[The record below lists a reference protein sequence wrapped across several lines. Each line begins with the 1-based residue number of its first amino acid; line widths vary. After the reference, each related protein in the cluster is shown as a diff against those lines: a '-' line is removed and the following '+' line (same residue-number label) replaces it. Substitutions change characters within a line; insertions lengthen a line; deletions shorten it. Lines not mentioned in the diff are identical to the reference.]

1 MSSKASDYRFEAAAA
16 LSKRPAG
23 GTGSL
28 MRVVLL
34 AGLALV
40 ALALILSSRRLD
52 SFTVSPFPV
61 AKTIRFRPEIATLP
75 VMSAGIQIPTEIPVE
90 FEFRR
95 GETLSDVLDVL
106 GFEPLEAHLVATEVA
121 KYADLRK
128 LRPRDRY
135 AALIDGDSTLKGLQI
150 TLVGQGKV
158 AVRRGSDGE
167 WEGSW
172 EPFVRTVEIRSI
184 EGELAGVLEES
195 LKDAGGEAQLAYMMS
210 DVFQWDLDFNRDLR
224 LGDRFEVLYEA
235 VLLDGEDSGPGEIL
249 AVTYDNLGKRLEAY
263 RFGDQP
269 SYYDA
274 EGRPLRKMFLRS
286 PLRYSRVTS
295 SFSNRRFHPV
305 LKSYQ
310 PHYGVDY
317 GAPTGTPVRATANGV
332 VTSAGWNGGGGK
344 TVKVRHPN
352 GYLTAYLHLS
362 RYAKGV
368 TSGRR
373 VTQGQVI
380 GYVGSTGLATASHLD
395 YRIQHD
401 GKWINPQSLKSAPA
415 EPIPEAQLPEFVV
428 ERDRFRVL
436 MGVEIESQP
445 PTGEEAQRL
454 ADTESQEQQPV
465 PVSGQ

>member
-1 MSSKASDYRFEAAAA
+1 MPSKASDYRVEAAAA
-16 LSKRPAG
+16 LSKRPAA
-23 GTGSL
+23 GTGS
-28 MRVVLL
+28 RRRIVLL
-34 AGLALV
+34 AGLLLAVLV
-40 ALALILSSRRLD
+40 TVWSSGRLD
-52 SFTVSPFPV
+52 SFEVSPYPV
-61 AKTIRFRPEIATLP
+61 TKTIRFRPEIATLP
-75 VMSAGIQIPTEIPVE
+75 VMSAGIRIPDEIPVE

-106 GFEPLEAHLVATEVA
+106 GFEPLEAHVVAMEVA

-135 AALIDGDSTLKGLQI
+135 AALLDGDSSLKGLQI

-167 WEGSW
+167 WMGSW
-172 EPFVRTVEIRSI
+172 EPFVRTVEVLSI
-184 EGELAGVLEES
+184 EGELSGVLEES

-224 LGDRFEVLYEA
+224 LGDRFGLLYEA
-235 VLLDGEDSGPGEIL
+235 VHLDGEYSGPGEIL
-249 AVTYDNLGKRLEAY
+249 AVTYDNLGKQLEAY
-263 RFGDQP
+263 RFGEEP

-274 EGRPLRKMFLRS
+274 DGRPLRKMFLRS

-305 LKSYQ
+305 LKRYQ

-415 EPIPEAQLPEFVV
+415 EPIPEAQLPEFLA
-428 ERDRFRVL
+428 ERDQLRVL
-436 MGVEIESQP
+436 MGVEIEAQP
-445 PTGEEAQRL
+445 PTDDKARRL

>member
-1 MSSKASDYRFEAAAA
+1 M
-16 LSKRPAG
+16 SKRPAG

-28 MRVVLL
+28 VRVVVL
-34 AGLALV
+34 AGLALAAV
-40 ALALILSSRRLD
+40 ALIWTSRRLD
-52 SFTVSPFPV
+52 SFEVSPYPV
-61 AKTIRFRPEIATLP
+61 AKTIRFRPEIANLP
-75 VMSAGIQIPTEIPVE
+75 VMSAGIQVPIEIPVE

-106 GFEPLEAHLVATEVA
+106 GFEPLEAHVVATEVA

-135 AALIDGDSTLKGLQI
+135 AALFDEDSTLKGFQI
-150 TLVGQGKV
+150 TLIGQGKV

-167 WEGSW
+167 WAGSW

-184 EGELAGVLEES
+184 EGELSGLLEES
-195 LKDAGGEAQLAYMMS
+195 LKDAGGEAQLAYLMS

-224 LGDRFEVLYEA
+224 LGDRFEVLYEE
-235 VLLDGEDSGPGEIL
+235 VLLDGEYSGPGEIL
-249 AVTYDNLGKRLEAY
+249 AVTYDNLGKQLEAY

-305 LKSYQ
+305 LKRYQ

-344 TVKVRHPN
+344 MVEVRHPN

-368 TSGRR
+368 ASGRR

-415 EPIPEAQLPEFVV
+415 APIPEAQLPEFVA
-428 ERDRFRVL
+428 ERVRVRVL
-436 MGVEIESQP
+436 MGVEIEPQP
-445 PTGEEAQRL
+445 PMDDLAQRL
-454 ADTESQEQQPV
+454 ADTESKEQRPA

>member
-1 MSSKASDYRFEAAAA
+1 MPSKASDYRYDAATAS
-16 LSKRPAG
+16 SKRSASGAG
-23 GTGSL
+23 PL
-28 MRVVLL
+28 PRFVLL
-34 AGLALV
+34 ASLVLAALALV
-40 ALALILSSRRLD
+40 WSSHRLD
-52 SFTVSPFPV
+52 SFEVSPYPV
-61 AKTIRFRPEIATLP
+61 TKTIRFRPEVASLP
-75 VMSAGIQIPTEIPVE
+75 LMSSGIRVPTEMPVE
-90 FEFRR
+90 FEFQR
-95 GETLSDVLDVL
+95 GETLSDVLDAL
-106 GFEPLEAHLVATEVA
+106 GFESLEAHVVATEVA
-121 KYADLRK
+121 KFADLRK

-135 AALIDGDSTLKGLQI
+135 AALIDEGSSLKGFQI

-158 AVRRGSDGE
+158 AVRRGTGGE

-172 EPFVRTVEIRSI
+172 EPFVRTVEVLSI
-184 EGELAGVLEES
+184 EGELSGVLEES
-195 LKDAGGEAQLAYMMS
+195 LKDAGGVAQLAYMMS

-224 LGDRFEVLYEA
+224 LGDRFEVLYEE
-235 VLLDGEDSGPGEIL
+235 VLLDGEYSGPGEIL

-263 RFGDQP
+263 RFGEEP

-295 SFSNRRFHPV
+295 SFSSRRFHPV
-305 LKSYQ
+305 LKRYQ

-317 GAPTGTPVRATANGV
+317 GAPTGTPVQVTANGV

-362 RYAKGV
+362 RFANGI
-368 TSGRR
+368 TSGKR

-415 EPIPEAQLPEFVV
+415 EPIPQALVSEFVT

-436 MGVEIESQP
+436 MGVEIDPQV
-445 PTGEEAQRL
+445 PTDEAAQRL
-454 ADTESQEQQPV
+454 ADTESQRQQPV
-465 PVSGQ
+465 PVSGL